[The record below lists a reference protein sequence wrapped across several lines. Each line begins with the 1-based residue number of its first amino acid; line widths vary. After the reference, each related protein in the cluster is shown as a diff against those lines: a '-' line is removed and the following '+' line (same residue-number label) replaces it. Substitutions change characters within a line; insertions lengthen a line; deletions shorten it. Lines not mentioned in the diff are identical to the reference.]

1 MADKKYRVG
10 IIGLSGITSGTP
22 EPPGPRAPWQG
33 WKVGAPFDNE
43 IIISHAACLALMDNV
58 EVVGYCDLVPEMRDK
73 FKGSWGSR
81 WPDAVAY
88 DDYKKMLA
96 EADLDI
102 LTVGTGDNVHAQ
114 MCVDG
119 ANAGVKAIFVE
130 KPMAT
135 SMADA
140 NRMLEACE
148 ANDVPI
154 SVGHTRAW
162 DPIYHKIR
170 DMIRADV
177 IGPLSTIYASQG
189 GARAM
194 TFRNGTHILHGVVF
208 MADAP
213 PTQIWG
219 KLEDGFDHWDEYR
232 GDGGKKPENDPGV
245 EGFIEFENGVR
256 ALFASNKQTLGGSHL
271 RLTGTKG
278 QIHFGLND
286 GYATW
291 VRVEDETGDDVE
303 SMIKPMGLVSTYQ
316 QMGYVAA
323 YQELIDLAEAGGKGR
338 SVGSG
343 QQARH
348 VVQVMTGFLK
358 SHQAGSKL
366 VDAPQ

>member
-1 MADKKYRVG
+1 MSKKVYRVG

-22 EPPGPRAPWQG
+22 DQPGPRAAYLG
-33 WKVGAPFDNE
+33 WKVGAPFDRE
-43 IIISHAACLALMDNV
+43 IIISHAGCLALMENV
-58 EVVGYCDLVPEMRDK
+58 EIVGYCDLVPEMRDK
-73 FKGSWGSR
+73 FRDNWGSR
-81 WPDAVAY
+81 WPNAKPY
-88 DDYKKMLA
+88 DDYHKMLNEA
-96 EADLDI
+96 ELDI

-119 ANAGVKAIFVE
+119 ANSGVKAIFVE

-135 SMADA
+135 SMEDV
-140 NRMLEACE
+140 NRMLEACKT
-148 ANDVPI
+148 NNVPI

-177 IGPLSTIYASQG
+177 LGPLSTIYASQG
-189 GARAM
+189 GGRAM

-208 MADAP
+208 MADAS
-213 PTQIWG
+213 PTHVWG
-219 KLEDGFDHWDEYR
+219 KLEDGFDHWDEYK

-245 EGFIEFENGVR
+245 EAYIEFENGVR
-256 ALFASNKQTLGGSHL
+256 ALYSSNKQTLGGSEL
-271 RLTGTKG
+271 RLTGSKG
-278 QIHFGLND
+278 MIHFGLND

-291 VRVEDETGDDVE
+291 VRTEPETDDVVK
-303 SMIKPMGLVSTYQ
+303 SMVNPMGLVSNYQ

-323 YQELIDLAEAGGKGR
+323 YQELIDLAENGGGQ

-348 VVQVMTGFLK
+348 VVQIMTGFLK
-358 SHQAGSKL
+358 SHQAGCKL
-366 VDAPQ
+366 VEVPQ